1 MTYFNRALRCM
12 LGHVGAVFLL
22 ASCFRGMDIALA
34 VYLVYVCVLASFGVV
49 IAQYLDNRSRK

>member
-22 ASCFRGMDIALA
+22 ISCFRGMDIALA
-34 VYLVYVCVLASFGVV
+34 VYLVYVCVLASFGVAV
-49 IAQYLDNRSRK
+49 SRYLDAKRK